1 MPSWQSILRI
11 GCPINNP
18 ARRARGATP
27 PTRLQWTRVP
37 LDFRPRW
44 RYVVDKAGAANAAPA
59 LKYKFY
65 FTPHFGG
72 YTEFGI
78 VPIFPAF
85 LFSVCTSKTNTV
97 HPFPRSLVSVW
108 ALNSPC
114 SWLFY
119 PIHHIGFVH
128 VQNLSNT
135 SSADPAIV
143 HL

>member
-1 MPSWQSILRI
+1 MRNCPSISLSVCRINTCCGGMSRVYERLRRPCI
-11 GCPINNP
+11 
-18 ARRARGATP
+18 
-27 PTRLQWTRVP
+27 PTCR
-37 LDFRPRW
+37 
-44 RYVVDKAGAANAAPA
+44 RYVVNKAGAANAAPA

-97 HPFPRSLVSVW
+97 HPYPRSLVSVW

-119 PIHHIGFVH
+119 PIHRIGFVH